1 MLGRPYLL
9 IVDDTLTAQCL
20 QRLLECDFP
29 GVQILG
35 DGQALSDAVAAS
47 KPDLILLDIQ
57 PPGYATFEAIRGLRD
72 ASPTTKVLV
81 VTMHD
86 EPEYVREA
94 FSAGAAG
101 YVLKWCKVSELL
113 TAIRGVLD
121 GHAYLTASLG
131 ERVDCAA
138 PNRKGRPHGKSLT
151 LRQREVLQLI
161 AQGRTAKEVA
171 NALGLSVKTAVF
183 HKMAIMD
190 KLGLRTTADLTRYA
204 LEHGM
209 LSPSSNNERPMPSAS
224 VPLALTTTSV

>member
-35 DGQALSDAVAAS
+35 DGQALSDAVAVS

-151 LRQREVLQLI
+151 LRQREV
-161 AQGRTAKEVA
+161 
-171 NALGLSVKTAVF
+171 
-183 HKMAIMD
+183 
-190 KLGLRTTADLTRYA
+190 
-204 LEHGM
+204 
-209 LSPSSNNERPMPSAS
+209 
-224 VPLALTTTSV
+224 